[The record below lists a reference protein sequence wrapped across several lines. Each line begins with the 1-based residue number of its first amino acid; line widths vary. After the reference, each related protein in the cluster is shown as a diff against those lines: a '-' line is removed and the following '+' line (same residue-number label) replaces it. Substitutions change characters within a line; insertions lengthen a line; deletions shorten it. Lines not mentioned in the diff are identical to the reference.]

1 MKKVLYNIKKA
12 IKRIFDITQKPMML
26 ILPGQIAFS
35 LFLSLFPI
43 ITLIGFVASK
53 FDVSL
58 TNLIEWFGGVLPPSL
73 SDFLL
78 IHGTPSTGNIIVFTV
93 IGFYVASNGPW
104 SILVA
109 TNAIYEVPQDNE
121 IKRRVKSII
130 MTIILVFMFIAIS
143 VILAFGNQILNF
155 IMSIEKI
162 QMITKTI
169 YNLFSFLKW
178 PIMALFIFFTLKIIF
193 AMLIPPHVS
202 NKTTNLGTLF
212 TTLAWMIITAIYSFY
227 TINIADYSVFYGSIS
242 TIIMF
247 MVWIYMLS
255 YVLVI
260 GISIN
265 SAVYMHNKGEQENL
279 EKLV

>member
-26 ILPGQIAFS
+26 ILPGQNAFS